1 MTGTDEPGVP
11 EVSVVVPTR
20 DRRDLLEQT
29 LQSALAQEDVAFEVI
44 VVDDGSTDATGAW
57 LAGLRDPRMRVVRRA
72 SPGGPARA
80 RNLGIDHARASWIA
94 FLDDDDLWA
103 PDKLR
108 RQLEAGRDADFVY
121 TGAVE
126 IHGDRVHRVPAAPRP
141 NEIAA
146 LMREYTALP
155 GGPSSVMVRTSA
167 LRRAGPFDPG
177 FALIEDRDMWL
188 RLLRDARPAVCDEIL
203 VALRRHPGSMTTAS
217 VRATLAA
224 RRRLIAAH
232 GPGEAFGGHDYV
244 RWLAAEH
251 RQAGHRLRSASLSV
265 YTAVA
270 DRERRDLREAIGTLA
285 GPRGAALIRRAL
297 GRRAPDEEGGHVLA
311 PEDVPAWI
319 ASATGQGGGDPARAW
334 GRR

>member
-1 MTGTDEPGVP
+1 MTDSDEPGVP

-44 VVDDGSTDATGAW
+44 VVDDGSTDATAAW
-57 LAGLRDPRMRVVRRA
+57 LARLGDSRVRIVRRA
-72 SPGGPARA
+72 TPGGVARA
-80 RNLGIDHARASWIA
+80 RNLGIDHARAPWIA
-94 FLDDDDLWA
+94 LLDDDDLWA
-103 PDKLR
+103 PEKLR

-126 IHGDRVHRVPAAPRP
+126 IFGDRVHRLPAPPRP
-141 NEIAA
+141 LEIAT

-155 GGPSSVMVRTSA
+155 GGTSSVMVRMSA
-167 LRRAGPFDPG
+167 LRRAGPFDSG
-177 FALIEDRDMWL
+177 FAVTEDQDMWL

-203 VALRRHPGSMTTAS
+203 VALRRHPGSSTTAS

-224 RRRLIAAH
+224 RRRLIAVH
-232 GPGEAFGGHDYV
+232 GEAFGGHDYV

-251 RQAGHRLRSASLSV
+251 RQAGHRLRSAALSV

-270 DRERRDLREAIGTLA
+270 DRERRDLHEAIGTLA

-297 GRRAPDEEGGHVLA
+297 GRRPPDEEGGHVLA
-311 PEDVPAWI
+311 PEHVPAWI
-319 ASATGQGGGDPARAW
+319 ASATGPGGGDPARA
-334 GRR
+334 GGLR